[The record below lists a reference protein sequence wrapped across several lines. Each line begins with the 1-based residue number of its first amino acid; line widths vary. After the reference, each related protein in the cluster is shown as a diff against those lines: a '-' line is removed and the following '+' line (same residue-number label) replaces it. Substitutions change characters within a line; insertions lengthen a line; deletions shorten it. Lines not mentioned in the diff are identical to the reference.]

1 MMGTKFLNINS
12 AKFWYSIIL
21 VICIIPTYFIH
32 SQKYP
37 DWGDD
42 FAQYIYQSQQIHS
55 SSDSYKQVLNVEEYS
70 SAKRSVFFSVILS
83 FVTPT
88 VLIQN
93 YIDVISITYIMAAL
107 CFFMFL
113 SSQVSLPIS
122 FIVTL
127 SVFYNFLFLRL
138 KSEVVPEF
146 VFIALF
152 FSILYLTTISKK
164 WIKYLIPCLLG
175 LLVSVRFVGFSL
187 VLAYVCFLI
196 FENDKTIKEKI
207 KDLCVSLSIT
217 LIIVILVNT
226 CFLNSIQNQEIKLYS
241 SIVNN
246 GYSFNT
252 IIENISIYS
261 RYLTLFFEQEIPY
274 WINTIITW
282 FAFTFFLIGFLFS
295 FVKRRGIFHFAF
307 IFYFLFLIVYPYNAD
322 TIKYLIPIVPLL
334 FYFIIIGLKLVFDKI
349 NFKHNDI
356 CIVACFGIVFLS
368 NSKTIYLAL
377 KHVDT
382 NIGPYETAVLQDFE
396 KIKTVVKPHE
406 NIAFGKPFIINLL
419 ADRDAYFL
427 SQKNYKQILQKTNFV
442 LLAKQ
447 NVNELYPKTIGI
459 EMSRGDTIELN
470 HFYLIKL

>member
-1 MMGTKFLNINS
+1 MGTKFLNINS
-12 AKFWYSIIL
+12 AKLWYSIIL
-21 VICIIPTYFIH
+21 IICIIPTYFIH

-42 FAQYIYQSQQIHS
+42 FAQYVYQSQQIHS

-83 FVTPT
+83 SVTPT

-93 YIDVISITYIMAAL
+93 YVDVISFTYIMAAL

-113 SSQVSLPIS
+113 SSQTSLPIS
-122 FIVTL
+122 FVVTL

-146 VFIALF
+146 VFIALYF
-152 FSILYLTTISKK
+152 GILYLTTISKK

-187 VLAYVCFLI
+187 VMAYVCFLI
-196 FENDKTIKEKI
+196 FENDRTIKEKV
-207 KDLCVSLSIT
+207 KDTCISLSII
-217 LIIVILVNT
+217 LISMILVNT
-226 CFLNSIQNQEIKLYS
+226 FFLNSIQNQEIKLYS
-241 SIVNN
+241 SIVSN
-246 GYSFNT
+246 GYSFNA
-252 IIENISIYS
+252 IVENISIYG
-261 RYLTLFFEQEIPY
+261 RYMTLFFEQEIPY
-274 WINTIITW
+274 WINTIITL
-282 FAFTFFLIGFLFS
+282 FVFTFFLIGYLFS
-295 FVKRRGIFHFAF
+295 FVKKRDVFHFAF
-307 IFYFLFLIVYPYNAD
+307 MFYFLFLLVYPYNAD

-334 FYFIIIGLKLVFDKI
+334 FYFIIIGLKLVLDKI
-349 NFKHNDI
+349 NFKHREMF
-356 CIVACFGIVFLS
+356 VAACFGIIFLS
-368 NSKTIYLAL
+368 NSKTIYLAM

-382 NIGPYETAVLQDFE
+382 NIGPYETTVLQDFE
-396 KIKTVVKPHE
+396 KIKTIVKPNE

-427 SQKNYKQILQKTNFV
+427 SQKNYKQVLQKTNFV

-447 NVNELYPKTIGI
+447 NVNELYPKTTGI
-459 EMSRGDTIELN
+459 EMSRGDTTELN